1 MNEIL
6 VDDVEFGNETKSGWT
21 KPKSAVLDNLNLE
34 WLKVKLI
41 DIAHWISGIIIRISA
56 CVVFRIYNI
65 LFLNYETKIYVFTD
79 NDFISFLLGP
89 ISKTQ
94 FSGYIFENIQLVLK
108 YACKY
113 KCSKTPI

>member
-1 MNEIL
+1 MKYLLTMWNLEMKPNL
-6 VDDVEFGNETKSGWT
+6 VGQNQSLRL
-21 KPKSAVLDNLNLE
+21 LDNLNLE

-56 CVVFRIYNI
+56 RVVFRIYNI